1 MSWFDASSFA
11 NLAKTALK
19 EAQKTLD
26 KALDI
31 TEEEASQ
38 NASNQSTSKEL
49 PATESPPPSTNE
61 ESKASSSNNT
71 IWESFASSFFDKPK
85 SPTAADT
92 PDNAIPPQI
101 TDTIATSPPVITK
114 EPVPEYSQPFK
125 DRSGLRLACEPQQP
139 LQQPQHEDKPTQDS
153 SKDDSFVIRRQK
165 KAASA
170 SNGNRLSM
178 ISNESDRKS
187 TVSSDSVEVL
197 GSTST
202 NTPDSEDTSP
212 SKVRNSGSYE
222 SSVEILSSSSVEIL
236 NSEDPSRL
244 QTEGTSSESVEI
256 IPEIEEDDDKS
267 LGGGADDT
275 SASESTLTVLDLG
288 PRSSLKDMIKSSSS
302 MDTSITEVLSPWECG
317 VNRIITELSEPPNES
332 QEPSEPNSET
342 KLPLKRTRNELSGT
356 SITTLDSSSCDE
368 GTMIGSSS
376 DEAPKECA
384 SSVGSLKSMLA
395 DAINEQPD
403 EWTARES
410 SPTTSS
416 MESRTENIK
425 IGSSGHTSADELETA
440 TSSDIEVI
448 SSPNGDSSNANSRQS
463 PAKLIY
469 KNSKGHNREPSETSS
484 GGSDDT
490 IEVDRL
496 LKEIAKLNEVLQAR
510 ETKLIDL
517 SMKNAELS
525 ESNSNLKSQL
535 ECQMSEEFTQ
545 RLAALEKK
553 FQQAIREKELLRK
566 QLENYKHLKDSSEFD
581 EDKDQTIKEL
591 REEGEKLSKQELA
604 SKQLIK
610 KLRATEKDHLKL
622 ISSLREQYDGLMQ
635 EVERAK
641 KSLSAKEELERSQI
655 EAINQLTKTNQKLD
669 KQLASLQ
676 LQVDNLTSTLISSQK
691 EIKDKDEKIAA
702 LEQRLKEA
710 ASLATRE
717 LVQKA
722 ETELKNEKAQRE
734 QLESVVANLQLTLQ
748 TKEMQYSERD
758 DSARR
763 ENQRL
768 HNLLE
773 EYKRKCENASEDV
786 LNATKT
792 IAKQLED
799 EIAKYNAASASWE
812 KQEKELCSIINEYQD
827 RLKTFEKKERKWE
840 DQKSALS
847 EETKDLKA
855 KLKAAQTKLDD
866 KDNETKF
873 AKKRYD
879 LRVEQ
884 LDKMVEEKNE
894 EIKNLKVKLEEAMK
908 ANSTIGETQSEGLR
922 NINEL
927 YKDRSKL
934 KLLLH
939 GDASGNESDSDVS
952 MVSPSP
958 SPLPAED
965 INAWLSQLGGE
976 DEAGPSSSGKGSV
989 YETSSPKPI
998 ASAASTIEHL
1008 QTQYKLKEGEVQQ
1021 LQWELKKHDHERI
1034 ILTNEITLLASK
1046 VEELEKR
1053 VEANNELQTRY
1064 DTLLQMYGEKM
1075 EECQELRLDLED
1087 VKEMYKIQIDEL
1099 LTRSRTG

>member
-38 NASNQSTSKEL
+38 NASSNQSTSKEL
-49 PATESPPPSTNE
+49 PAAESPSPSNE
-61 ESKASSSNNT
+61 DSKASSANNT
-71 IWESFASSFFDKPK
+71 IWESFANSFFDKPK
-85 SPTAADT
+85 SPTDT
-92 PDNAIPPQI
+92 PGKQRQ
-101 TDTIATSPPVITK
+101 S
-114 EPVPEYSQPFK
+114 K
-125 DRSGLRLACEPQQP
+125 DRAGLRLPCD
-139 LQQPQHEDKPTQDS
+139 LQQEEKLQQDF
-153 SKDDSFVIRRQK
+153 SKDDSAVIRRQK
-165 KAASA
+165 KAA

-202 NTPDSEDTSP
+202 NTPDSDETSP

-236 NSEDPSRL
+236 NSEDPSRM

-256 IPEIEEDDDKS
+256 IPEIEEDEDKS

-302 MDTSITEVLSPWECG
+302 MDTSITEVLSPWE
-317 VNRIITELSEPPNES
+317 NNHRALRDTNES
-332 QEPSEPNSET
+332 QESSEPNSET
-342 KLPLKRTRNELSGT
+342 KLPLKRSRNELSGT

-403 EWTARES
+403 EWTVREL
-410 SPTTSS
+410 SPTTSL
-416 MESRTENIK
+416 ESRTENIK

-496 LKEIAKLNEVLQAR
+496 LKKIAELNEILEAR

-581 EDKDQTIKEL
+581 EDKDQVIKEL
-591 REEGEKLSKQELA
+591 REEGEKLSKQQLA
-604 SKQLIK
+604 SNVLIK

-676 LQVDNLTSTLISSQK
+676 SQVDNLTSTLISSQK
-691 EIKDKDEKIAA
+691 
-702 LEQRLKEA
+702 
-710 ASLATRE
+710 
-717 LVQKA
+717 
-722 ETELKNEKAQRE
+722 
-734 QLESVVANLQLTLQ
+734 
-748 TKEMQYSERD
+748 RD

-768 HNLLE
+768 LNLLE

-799 EIAKYNAASASWE
+799 EISKYNAASASWE
-812 KQEKELCSIINEYQD
+812 KQEKELCSIISEYFILTCVGFFLSSFTRFLKSIINLSSIFVAEYQD
-827 RLKTFEKKERKWE
+827 RLKAYEKKERKWE
-840 DQKSALS
+840 DQKNTLS
-847 EETKDLKA
+847 EEIKDFKA
-855 KLKAAQTKLDD
+855 KLKSAQTKIED
-866 KDNETKF
+866 KDIESKF

-879 LRVEQ
+879 LRIEQ
-884 LDKMVEEKNE
+884 LDK
-894 EIKNLKVKLEEAMK
+894 
-908 ANSTIGETQSEGLR
+908 
-922 NINEL
+922 
-927 YKDRSKL
+927 
-934 KLLLH
+934 
-939 GDASGNESDSDVS
+939 
-952 MVSPSP
+952 
-958 SPLPAED
+958 
-965 INAWLSQLGGE
+965 
-976 DEAGPSSSGKGSV
+976 
-989 YETSSPKPI
+989 
-998 ASAASTIEHL
+998 
-1008 QTQYKLKEGEVQQ
+1008 
-1021 LQWELKKHDHERI
+1021 
-1034 ILTNEITLLASK
+1034 
-1046 VEELEKR
+1046 
-1053 VEANNELQTRY
+1053 
-1064 DTLLQMYGEKM
+1064 
-1075 EECQELRLDLED
+1075 
-1087 VKEMYKIQIDEL
+1087 
-1099 LTRSRTG
+1099 